1 MMLVALF
8 ALYVQ
13 PVSRLPSLDLLS
25 ASVVLLVTTL
35 LGHYVPIVLQ
45 IHIAIAM
52 EPQSV
57 TNVLLVR

>member
-25 ASVVLLVTTL
+25 ASVVLLATTL
-35 LGHYVPIVLQ
+35 LVHCVPIVLQ
-45 IHIAIAM
+45 IHIAVTM
-52 EPQSV
+52 ESQSV
-57 TNVLLVR
+57 TIVLLVR

>member
-13 PVSRLPSLDLLS
+13 PANRLPSLDLLS
-25 ASVVLLVTTL
+25 ASVVLLATTL
-35 LGHYVPIVLQ
+35 LVHCVPIVLQ

-52 EPQSV
+52 EPRGV
-57 TNVLLVR
+57 KVVLLVR